1 MISEALRL
9 RAPEA
14 ACSAPSLRSLGLEET
29 PRTLSSGPP
38 LPPPSP
44 PAPVPRHQPQPLL
57 ERPLP
62 AHPNAHPAAVTG
74 SCHRQE
80 TPAPP
85 PAPPHSQVAASAS
98 AASSARRASSGGQR
112 PPRGL
117 MAAAASGG
125 RRLLRSGREGPGAG
139 RAAARTGRR
148 LADAPRAGPLLAAS
162 PLLPAPR
169 SPPFC
174 PSPRAVS
181 GNQGLPGPAYAAPE
195 GGGPAR
201 PDGGHVTAGQPE
213 PGTRVRGGG
222 GGLRPLGPLGLLGRL
237 TGGLRRAVNVQRGD
251 RAGLALE
258 R

>member
-1 MISEALRL
+1 MISEPLRL
-9 RAPEA
+9 RPPEA

-38 LPPPSP
+38 LPLFPGTSPSLSLNAP
-44 PAPVPRHQPQPLL
+44 SLRTPAP
-57 ERPLP
+57 
-62 AHPNAHPAAVTG
+62 PNAHPAAVTG
-74 SCHRQE
+74 SCHREE

-222 GGLRPLGPLGLLGRL
+222 GGVAAV
-237 TGGLRRAVNVQRGD
+237 RAV
-251 RAGLALE
+251 RAVGSPDGGAAKS